1 MESTPVVGNSFTNTH
16 RDWKE
21 GMYENFKEWLVKQF
35 GHQNLE
41 SGDEVEVPVQFQ
53 KAKDIC
59 FEKNRCGELIL
70 PPLQNFKTIKQ
81 KQRVVRGYVGAIYSE
96 FIFNLSF

>member
-1 MESTPVVGNSFTNTH
+1 
-16 RDWKE
+16 
-21 GMYENFKEWLVKQF
+21 MYENFKEWLVKQF
-35 GHQNLE
+35 GYQNLE
-41 SGDEVEVPVQFQ
+41 SGDEAEVPVQFQ

-59 FEKNRCGELIL
+59 FEKNRRGELIL

-81 KQRVVRGYVGAIYSE
+81 KQRVIRGYVGAIYSE